1 MRDDD
6 DGTRDVER
14 LPKFAN
20 FEPSP
25 DDSKPD
31 GTKALAGKITRK
43 VQCVRCICISPYQS
57 REDIIFDFTS
67 RTLKTQKIKTYR
79 SSQSQDTTTSAK
91 RQKKYFGPYS
101 PSASRDSKK
110 SKSAP
115 SSIESPLPKFTNF
128 VGPYAESAY
137 IR

>member
-1 MRDDD
+1 MYKAAF
-6 DGTRDVER
+6 VYHLINLER
-14 LPKFAN
+14 
-20 FEPSP
+20 E
-25 DDSKPD
+25 
-31 GTKALAGKITRK
+31 G
-43 VQCVRCICISPYQS
+43 
-57 REDIIFDFTS
+57 IIFDFTS
-67 RTLKTQKIKTYR
+67 RTLKSYKIKTYR

-110 SKSAP
+110 SKSAS
-115 SSIESPLPKFTNF
+115 SSIESPPPKFTNF